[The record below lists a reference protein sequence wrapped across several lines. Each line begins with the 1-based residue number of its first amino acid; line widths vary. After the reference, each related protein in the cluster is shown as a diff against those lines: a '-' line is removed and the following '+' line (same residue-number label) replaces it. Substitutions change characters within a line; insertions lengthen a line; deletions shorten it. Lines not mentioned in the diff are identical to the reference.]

1 MTIQRQT
8 IHVVPNK
15 TLENLNSSLGRGS
28 LRMNPS
34 TGTEKALWRPVWS
47 HFPGF
52 LFALPCPRHTTNDYR
67 TFFHQPVSH
76 WEWLQS
82 GLLQQCSVVC
92 KYIQN
97 NMEAAQSGVQ
107 RSFQAGKG
115 KRRTSQS
122 SSVLCFFLAPR
133 FLQELILRLL
143 ELFFCNFILIF
154 PQLLTGHYRT
164 LKSLFISLRSFEII
178 H

>member
-1 MTIQRQT
+1 
-8 IHVVPNK
+8 
-15 TLENLNSSLGRGS
+15 
-28 LRMNPS
+28 MNPS
-34 TGTEKALWRPVWS
+34 KGTEKALWRPVWS
-47 HFPGF
+47 HFPVF
-52 LFALPCPRHTTNDYR
+52 LFALPCPRPTTNDYR

-97 NMEAAQSGVQ
+97 NMEAAQCGVQ
-107 RSFQAGKG
+107 RSFQARKV
-115 KRRTSQS
+115 KRRPSQS
-122 SSVLCFFLAPR
+122 SFVLCFSLAPR
-133 FLQELILRLL
+133 FLPELNLRILDLF
-143 ELFFCNFILIF
+143 FFCNFIFMSPRI
-154 PQLLTGHYRT
+154 LTGHYRT